1 MDQVKEFAKKYNLT
15 LDIEEVENSIL
26 PAGTI
31 TKQSRPAE
39 SDVVEGIK
47 LTITVTREPE
57 VPGVVGDI
65 IPEEDDEERE

>member
-1 MDQVKEFAKKYNLT
+1 
-15 LDIEEVENSIL
+15 
-26 PAGTI
+26 
-31 TKQSRPAE
+31 
-39 SDVVEGIK
+39 VEGIK